1 MRSVKALSAVLMLA
15 WTGCATLPAGRA
27 ESALYVDVRKAVAL
41 RESAEWIVDRLEV
54 EAIAEG
60 TMRSACQVDA
70 PARERL
76 IAWLDARITEAGGPA
91 EAAYRRDRDAA
102 IAEALSLE
110 RVRAVVQY
118 ADAHAHECPFWLEAD
133 PHFDGVQ
140 TDARRFVL
148 LAESFGGG
156 GLILSRGGVRLGG
169 GGGGR
174 LTFAWGLDQ
183 RLTLGVGGEV
193 GGIGTFGGEDTSGA
207 RALVARFTAA
217 VPLVLRVTN
226 LSRIFDVEVAAN
238 ARWSPT
244 DLRLPPGVRV
254 GIGYGVS
261 TVRVGPFMPTAMLYL
276 RYEFLPAS
284 RDGLDPSEHLI
295 LVGTKVGVDFDP

>member
-1 MRSVKALSAVLMLA
+1 MRRVFAVLSLFALA
-15 WTGCATLPAGRA
+15 GCATLPAGRA

-54 EAIAEG
+54 EGIAESV
-60 TMRSACQVDA
+60 MRSACQVDA

-76 IAWLDARITEAGGPA
+76 MAWLDARITEAGGPA
-91 EAAYRRDRDAA
+91 EAAFRRDREASID
-102 IAEALSLE
+102 EALSLE

-118 ADAHAHECPFWLEAD
+118 ADAHAHECPFWLDAD

-156 GLILSRGGVRLGG
+156 GLIVSRGGVRLG

-183 RLTLGVGGEV
+183 RLTLGIGGEI

-217 VPLVLRVTN
+217 VPLVLRITN
-226 LSRIFDVEVAAN
+226 LSRILDLEIAPN
-238 ARWSPT
+238 ARWSPS

-254 GIGYGVS
+254 GVAYGVS

-276 RYEFLPAS
+276 RYEYLPAS
-284 RDGLDPSEHLI
+284 RDGIDPSEHLI